1 MACCQMNNVIIIKPV
16 LGYSLVSDGGLN
28 LGPTGTPNP
37 KDSISCY
44 SSFQKFFSVFT
55 ELDRVKEGP
64 GPQGTGSKTRRDS
77 SATGWRRSLH
87 LWAVR
92 SGVFGSLGA
101 PWTVAHQAPPSLG
114 FSREEYWS
122 GWPFPSPGDLPDPGS
137 EPNSPALADRSS
149 TTATPGSPGFH
160 RSEQFTS
167 KQVLCKVLSN
177 GMGSSPFSQ
186 VHYSSVSLPCP
197 ASVLRICACY
207 SIPGLQRA
215 FRNNMSWSLLSH
227 RTLLFM

>member
-1 MACCQMNNVIIIKPV
+1 M
-16 LGYSLVSDGGLN
+16 
-28 LGPTGTPNP
+28 T
-37 KDSISCY
+37 
-44 SSFQKFFSVFT
+44 
-55 ELDRVKEGP
+55 
-64 GPQGTGSKTRRDS
+64 
-77 SATGWRRSLH
+77 
-87 LWAVR
+87 
-92 SGVFGSLGA
+92 
-101 PWTVAHQAPPSLG
+101 AHQAPPSLG

>member
-1 MACCQMNNVIIIKPV
+1 MNIIIIKPV
-16 LGYSLVSDGGLN
+16 LGYSPVSDGGLN

-37 KDSISCY
+37 KYNISCY
-44 SSFQKFFSVFT
+44 FSFQKFFSVFT

-87 LWAVR
+87 VWAVR

-122 GWPFPSPGDLPDPGS
+122 GVPCPSPGDLPDPGS
-137 EPNSPALADRSS
+137 EPNSPALADRSF
-149 TTATPGSPGFH
+149 TTVTPGSPGFH
-160 RSEQFTS
+160 RSEHFTS
-167 KQVLCKVLSN
+167 KQVLYKVLSN
-177 GMGSSPFSQ
+177 GMGVFSLFTSSLQ
-186 VHYSSVSLPCP
+186 LCLCHVLLVSC
-197 ASVLRICACY
+197 VCACA
-207 SIPGLQRA
+207 ILFWG
-215 FRNNMSWSLLSH
+215 FKELSEI
-227 RTLLFM
+227 TCLGPF